1 MTFTLIEG
9 GLRAEFWVWVEPWKW
24 LRYGVVV
31 LMLFCW
37 DLVMGD
43 GFGLKFDIFDDD
55 GGAVVW

>member
-1 MTFTLIEG
+1 MIKG
-9 GLRAEFWVWVEPWKW
+9 GLGIGFWVWVEPWRW
-24 LRYGVVV
+24 LRHGVVV